1 MRKKKQQ
8 PALKD
13 TPLILRGT
21 NEKRAAEVEKNA

>member
-1 MRKKKQQ
+1 MRMKQQ

>member
-1 MRKKKQQ
+1 MRKK

-13 TPLILRGT
+13 IPLILRGT

>member
-1 MRKKKQQ
+1 MRKKQ

>member
-1 MRKKKQQ
+1 MRKK

-13 TPLILRGT
+13 KPLILRGT